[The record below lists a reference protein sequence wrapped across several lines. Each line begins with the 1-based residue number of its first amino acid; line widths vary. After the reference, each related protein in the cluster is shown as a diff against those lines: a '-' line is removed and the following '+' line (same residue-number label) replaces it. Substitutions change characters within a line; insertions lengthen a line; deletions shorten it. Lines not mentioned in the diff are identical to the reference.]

1 MSFFVAGRV
10 CLVRTAAL
18 QHRRHGRGQDGR
30 GQDGRA
36 AVYRGAAESGIEA
49 AGGVDEAGVEGA
61 EDGRG
66 MVLMVFL
73 GENLAK

>member
-1 MSFFVAGRV
+1 MPFFVAGRV

-18 QHRRHGRGQDGR
+18 RHRRHGR